1 MCFVCLLPLT
11 FPLGMTFCLH
21 HHTPVYDYIA
31 VGVSPDRE
39 LHIPADMGNP
49 SLYSEICYN
58 DTCLEAGRWAT
69 L

>member
-1 MCFVCLLPLT
+1 VLRVPSVSHIPARHDFLPSS
-11 FPLGMTFCLH
+11 
-21 HHTPVYDYIA
+21 PVYDYIA
-31 VGVSPDRE
+31 VGVSPDRK